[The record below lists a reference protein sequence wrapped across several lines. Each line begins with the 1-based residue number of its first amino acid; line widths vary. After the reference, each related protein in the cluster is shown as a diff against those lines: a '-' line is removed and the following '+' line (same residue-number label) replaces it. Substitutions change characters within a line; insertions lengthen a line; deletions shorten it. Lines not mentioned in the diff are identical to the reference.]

1 MSIHKIIN
9 KIKGVFIID
18 RFYLMILLIIIGVS
32 LASFSLGRLSILNH
46 IDEIRL
52 LEQQANVVNTQE
64 YKETL
69 VTEGEEIREKRFIAS
84 KNGKMYYSL
93 GCSGI
98 NRINIE
104 NRVYFNSE
112 IEAEKAGYTKSKT
125 CK

>member
-18 RFYLMILLIIIGVS
+18 RFHLMILLIIIGVS
-32 LASFSLGRLSILNH
+32 LASFGLGRLSNLNH
-46 IDEIRL
+46 INEIRPQEL
-52 LEQQANVVNTQE
+52 QANVINTQE
-64 YKETL
+64 YKEAL
-69 VTEGEEIREKRFIAS
+69 VTEEEEIREKRIIAS

-98 NRINIE
+98 NRIKIE

-112 IEAEKAGYTKSKT
+112 IEAEKAGYIKSKT

>member
-18 RFYLMILLIIIGVS
+18 RLNIMLLFIIIGVS
-32 LASFSLGRLSILNH
+32 LASFGLGRLSILNQ
-46 IDEIRL
+46 IDETSL
-52 LEQQANVVNTQE
+52 LEQQANVINTQE

-69 VTEGEEIREKRFIAS
+69 VTEEEIREKRFIAS

-98 NRINIE
+98 NRIKIE

-112 IEAEKAGYTKSKT
+112 IEALKAGYTKSKT